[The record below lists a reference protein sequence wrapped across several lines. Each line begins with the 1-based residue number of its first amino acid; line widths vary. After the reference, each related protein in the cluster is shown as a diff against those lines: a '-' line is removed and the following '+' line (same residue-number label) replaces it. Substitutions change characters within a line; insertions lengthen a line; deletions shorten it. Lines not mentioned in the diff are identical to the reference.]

1 MAESLKFALEK
12 GWYDR
17 AILLANGIKKITEI
31 LETEIESTQ
40 IILQPSE
47 ISKLLTLYELQI

>member
-17 AILLANGIKKITEI
+17 AILLANGIKKITET
-31 LETEIESTQ
+31 LETEIENTQ
-40 IILQPSE
+40 PVLNSFKIL
-47 ISKLLTLYELQI
+47 KDLTIYET